1 MEINRIKT
9 ISEKLKKLPSLFLVM
24 LLIALSLSLYRS
36 ISRTGTANL
45 GIEEAQN
52 RVDKLRE
59 ENKKLDEKLKEV
71 RNIEFVEKQL
81 RDKLGLAKEGEIVII
96 LPEEE
101 ILRKLAPII
110 EEEEEVLPDPNWV
123 KWAKL
128 FDF

>member
-1 MEINRIKT
+1 MQTNRIKT
-9 ISEKLKKLPSLFLVM
+9 LSEKLEKLPSLFLLV

-36 ISRTGTANL
+36 VSRTGTVNL

-52 RVDKLRE
+52 RVDELRE
-59 ENKKLDEKLKEV
+59 ENRKLDEKLKEV
-71 RNIEFVEKQL
+71 RNVEFVEKQL

-101 ILRKLAPII
+101 VLRKLAPTI
-110 EEEEEVLPDPNWV
+110 EEEEEALPDPNWK